1 MSKKIHFKFFGS
13 IKNPLLIFW
22 YYVSC
27 YLCGIIKEI
36 ILGFTMHPLKRE
48 KVRLYDKIDCNRYG
62 WNLVGPQGTTG
73 STSSRKNFGQAGPM

>member
-36 ILGFTMHPLKRE
+36 ILGFKMHPLERE

-62 WNLVGPQGTTG
+62 WNLARPER
-73 STSSRKNFGQAGPM
+73 STRSSTPRKNIG

>member
-36 ILGFTMHPLKRE
+36 ILGFKMHTLLGFCTPLERE
-48 KVRLYDKIDCNRYG
+48 KVRLYDKVNCDRYG
-62 WNLVGPQGTTG
+62 RDL
-73 STSSRKNFGQAGPM
+73 AGC